1 MRMRFGG
8 ALLALAWLVAG
19 GAVHAQAQAQEETV
33 VVRRATEVREQ
44 PGESRSLA
52 SLQAEAPVTR
62 LADRQGPWVRVR
74 TGAGVV
80 GWVHLFD
87 LGTAGSAGASS
98 GGGASGL
105 FRGVTRIFGK
115 PASTSASNNATIG
128 IRGLGAEDLAQAQ
141 PDTAA
146 VTRMET
152 LRVTEPQARQFAREA
167 GLAAQ
172 SVSPLPAPQPPTP
185 SNPGAQQ

>member
-1 MRMRFGG
+1 MRLRFGRAVLG
-8 ALLALAWLVAG
+8 LAWLMAC
-19 GAVHAQAQAQEETV
+19 GAALAQAQEETV
-33 VVRRATEVREQ
+33 LVRRATELREQ

-52 SLQAEAPVTR
+52 ALQAEASVTR

-74 TGAGVV
+74 TTTGVV

-87 LGTAGSAGASS
+87 LGTAGSAGGSSS

-105 FRGVTRIFGK
+105 FRGVTRLFGK
-115 PASTSASNNATIG
+115 PAPSSASSSATIG

-146 VTRMET
+146 VTRMEA
-152 LRVTEPQARQFAREA
+152 LRITEPQARQFAREA

-172 SVSPLPAPQPPTP
+172 TVQPLPAPAAPS

>member
-8 ALLALAWLVAG
+8 AVLALALLIAG
-19 GAVHAQAQAQEETV
+19 GAVHAQAQEETV
-33 VVRRATEVREQ
+33 VVRRATDVREQ

-52 SLQAEAPVTR
+52 SLPAEASVTR

-74 TGAGVV
+74 TAAGVV

-87 LGTAGSAGASS
+87 LGTAGSAAASS

-105 FRGVTRIFGK
+105 FRGVTRLFGK
-115 PASTSASNNATIG
+115 PAATSASNNATLG

-146 VTRMET
+146 VSRMEA
-152 LRVTEPQARQFAREA
+152 LRVTEPQARQFAHEA

-172 SVSPLPAPQPPTP
+172 TVAPLPAPAPPIT
-185 SNPGAQQ
+185 SSPGAQQ